1 MRTIGL
7 SYWQACLLLLK
18 KDAVLELR
26 SKQTMMTMLLFGA
39 VLTFM
44 YAIGFET
51 NPGVNR
57 QVFPGVVWGALLFT
71 GALGVGRTFSH
82 ESASGAFEALIL
94 SAVPRSALLMS
105 KMVVNLCLILLVM
118 SIVVPLFAVMLRVD
132 LSGLEFTLALQILVG
147 TIGFSAVAT
156 PLSVIAVGARF
167 PEVLL
172 PVVIFPLVT
181 PVLISGVKGTG
192 VLLGVAIGGSPWSWI
207 SFSSAFA
214 VVMLTIGVLLFEKLV
229 TE

>member
-1 MRTIGL
+1 MNRGQL
-7 SYWQACLLLLK
+7 SYWRACALLLR
-18 KDAVLELR
+18 KDLALELR
-26 SKQTMMTMLLFGA
+26 SKQTLMTMLLFGA

-51 NPGVNR
+51 NPGLNR

-71 GALGVGRTFSH
+71 GALGVGRTFSR
-82 ESASGAFEALIL
+82 EASSGAFEALIL
-94 SAVPRSALLMS
+94 SGLPRSTLLVS
-105 KMVVNLCLILLVM
+105 KLFVNVCLILFVM
-118 SIVVPLFAVMLRVD
+118 LIVVPLFAVMLRVD
-132 LSGLEFTLALQILVG
+132 LSGVEFTLALQVLVG

-156 PLSVIAVGARF
+156 PLSVMAVGARF

-181 PVLISGVKGTG
+181 PVLIAGVKGTG
-192 VLLGVAIGGSPWSWI
+192 ILLGVAIGGSPWSWMN
-207 SFSSAFA
+207 FSGAFA
-214 VVMLTIGVLLFEKLV
+214 VVMLTIGFLLFEKLV

>member
-1 MRTIGL
+1 
-7 SYWQACLLLLK
+7 
-18 KDAVLELR
+18 
-26 SKQTMMTMLLFGA
+26 
-39 VLTFM
+39 
-44 YAIGFET
+44 
-51 NPGVNR
+51 
-57 QVFPGVVWGALLFT
+57 
-71 GALGVGRTFSH
+71 
-82 ESASGAFEALIL
+82 
-94 SAVPRSALLMS
+94 
-105 KMVVNLCLILLVM
+105 M